1 MNPINKK
8 EALVLFIGDVV
19 AFYAALW
26 LMLLVRYDTIPS
38 SASLYLHVPPFSILF
53 LVWIVVFFIAGL
65 YEKHT
70 LILKSKIGNIILR
83 AQITNSILAFLFF
96 YFIPFFGITPKTNL
110 FIYLVISFGLIS
122 FWRLTLFPLFEKGEK
137 ENAILIGNGEEMRE
151 LEREVNHNPRY
162 AIKFISS
169 IDLNTMKSLDF
180 KEEILNRIYAE
191 NVHLIAADFKNEK
204 VETLLPSL
212 YNLIFSKVRFIDMHK
227 VYEDIFDRIPLSL
240 VKESWFL
247 QNISGSAQKGY
258 DFLKRGMDLILA
270 TLLGIV
276 SLVIY
281 PFVYVAIKLED
292 GGPVF
297 FVQERIGKN
306 NKVIRIRKFRSL
318 AVHHSPDGVAQDPK
332 TTKVGKFIRKTRIDE
347 LPQLWNVFRGDLSMI
362 GPRPEIPTL
371 AMQYEKEIP
380 FYNVRYLIKPGL
392 AGWAQLYGEHGHGAL
407 AIDETRNKLSY
418 DLYYI
423 KNRSFMLDLKIALRT
438 IKTLLS
444 REGV

>member
-26 LMLLVRYDTIPS
+26 LMLLVRYNSIPS
-38 SASLYLHVPPFSILF
+38 PANLYLHVPPFSILF
-53 LVWIVVFFIAGL
+53 LVWIAVFFIAGL

-83 AQITNSILAFLFF
+83 AQITNSVLAFLFF

-169 IDLNTMKSLDF
+169 IDLNTIKSLDF

-270 TLLGIV
+270 TVLGAV
-276 SLVIY
+276 SLILY

-318 AVHHSPDGVAQDPK
+318 EVHHSPDGVAQDPK
-332 TTKVGKFIRKTRIDE
+332 TTKVGKFLRKTRIDE

-362 GPRPEIPTL
+362 GPRPEIPAL
-371 AMQYEKEIP
+371 AMLYEKEIP

-392 AGWAQLYGEHGHGAL
+392 SGWAQLYGEHGHGGL
-407 AIDETRNKLSY
+407 AVDETRNKLSY